1 MNSAIYLIKH
11 IKLENRGNTQEKKSL
26 QYTANIKV
34 QAALRMHPTRRKIE
48 RSGGASA
55 QVLHLGF

>member
-1 MNSAIYLIKH
+1 MNSAIYLMQH
-11 IKLENRGNTQEKKSL
+11 IKLENRGNTQEKTHCS
-26 QYTANIKV
+26 TANINV
-34 QAALRMHPTRRKIE
+34 QAALRMHPIRRKIK